1 MVHIFFK
8 CDFYNACLLKYF
20 LFINKS
26 KLEEVDAADLNNS
39 SGNNVEKFFQA
50 LYENKVEVTNIFLK
64 LLIILKGGTQ
74 IRAPLCNLR
83 TKIKSKV
90 QKFPYFPLKITQC
103 ASKVCHISMSLSRT
117 RLTNAFVEGKK
128 NFKKDTFSTL
138 K

>member
-64 LLIILKGGTQ
+64 LLIILKGRTQ
-74 IRAPLCNLR
+74 IHGFAFTVHN
-83 TKIKSKV
+83 IK
-90 QKFPYFPLKITQC
+90 KFF
-103 ASKVCHISMSLSRT
+103 
-117 RLTNAFVEGKK
+117 
-128 NFKKDTFSTL
+128 
-138 K
+138 